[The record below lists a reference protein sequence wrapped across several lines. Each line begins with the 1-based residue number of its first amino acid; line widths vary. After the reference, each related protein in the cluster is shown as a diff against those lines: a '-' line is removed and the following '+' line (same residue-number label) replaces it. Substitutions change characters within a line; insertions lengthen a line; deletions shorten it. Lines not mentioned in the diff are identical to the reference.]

1 MESAEKHAEVLS
13 VNAGLCCELVPWLRK
28 HEFDVTSVLFHFYLF
43 NFFTSP
49 FCHVSSKRQ
58 PTGEKI
64 EETVIH

>member
-1 MESAEKHAEVLS
+1 MESAEQHAEVLS

-28 HEFDVTSVLFHFYLF
+28 NEFDVTSVLFY
-43 NFFTSP
+43 FFTSP
-49 FCHVSSKRQ
+49 FCHFSSKRQ